1 MFKGLR
7 SGLVAGAFV
16 ALMLPAASSLA
27 IIPDPDAS
35 TVPGCLR
42 VSPGG
47 TTLQVTVIG
56 TNGLPIQS
64 QEVRLIIDDTV
75 CPPDAIISCADPGGY
90 VISGM
95 TNGAGQVDLEVALS
109 GCCIA
114 GGVGR
119 IEADPG
125 AVTLEVY
132 GSISSTDSAPSPPD
146 GPDGTTGL
154 PDFVAFQAA
163 FLTAN
168 ECFDFAE
175 CNGTVSLPDF
185 VAFQTDFLA
194 TCP

>member
-16 ALMLPAASSLA
+16 AFMLPAASSLA

-64 QEVRLIIDDTV
+64 EEVRLIIDDTV
-75 CPPDAIISCADPGGY
+75 CPVDAILTCADPAGY
-90 VISGM
+90 VITGM
-95 TNGAGQVDLEVALS
+95 TNGAGQVDLEVAMS
-109 GCCIA
+109 GCCVA
-114 GGVGR
+114 AGVGR

-132 GSISSTDSAPSPPD
+132 GSISSTESAQPFN
-146 GPDGTTGL
+146 GTTDL

-175 CNGTVSLPDF
+175 CNTTVNLPDF
-185 VAFQTDFLA
+185 VGFQADFLA
-194 TCP
+194 SCP